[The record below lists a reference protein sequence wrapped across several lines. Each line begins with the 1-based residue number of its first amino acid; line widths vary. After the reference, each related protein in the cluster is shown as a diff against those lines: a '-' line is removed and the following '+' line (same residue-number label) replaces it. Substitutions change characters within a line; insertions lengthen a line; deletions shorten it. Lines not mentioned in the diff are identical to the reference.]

1 MSSFGAASGG
11 IITNR
16 NFLLLWSGN
25 AISLVGFHGARIAYP
40 LLVLALTGS
49 PSQAGIVTFAM
60 TLPSLIFQIPAGL
73 VADYTDRRRTLWWC
87 QFAGLM
93 ATCMALVAVAGRPPG
108 LLLLLSITAF
118 LEGTANVFFVV
129 SELGVVRNV
138 VSVEQR
144 PVALAFLEAEL
155 PIAQLIGRATGA
167 VIYGLARWLP
177 FAVNA
182 LSYLCCLGTLS
193 AMRTDYTDN
202 TARRSEGSST
212 PSRTWTRI
220 VEGVAVMWSNSFLRG
235 STAIMALS
243 NSIFQVVI
251 LLLLLEIKIDGLPT
265 WTVGLVLGAAGVGG
279 LLGAGI
285 AARLTTRSNARVV
298 FGVSVWAWLVALV
311 PIALS
316 SNPYMMALS
325 FGCIGG
331 IGRFVSVVLVV
342 FQVAVIPD
350 QVLGRAI
357 AAAEFLHAAA
367 VAFGALAGGYL
378 LAAVGTR
385 ATGWIMVAAMF
396 GLAVGG
402 TRLSLSRGRRRES
415 VEP

>member
-1 MSSFGAASGG
+1 MSSPAAVGGG

-25 AISLVGFHGARIAYP
+25 AVSLVGFHGARIAYP
-40 LLVLALTGS
+40 LLVLAITGS
-49 PSQAGIVTFAM
+49 PSQTGIVTFAM
-60 TLPSLIFQIPAGL
+60 SLPSLIFQIPAGL

-87 QFAGLM
+87 QFAGLI
-93 ATCMALVAVAGRPPG
+93 ATCMALVAAVGRPPG
-108 LLLLLSITAF
+108 LVLLLSVTAF

-144 PVALAFLEAEL
+144 PAALALLEAEL
-155 PIAQLIGRATGA
+155 PIAQLIGRAVGA
-167 VIYGLARWLP
+167 TVYGLARWLP

-182 LSYLCCLGTLS
+182 LSYLCCLGALS
-193 AMRTDYTDN
+193 VMRTDYP
-202 TARRSEGSST
+202 ARRSEDSSA
-212 PSRTWTRI
+212 PRRTWTRI
-220 VEGVAVMWSNSFLRG
+220 VEGVAVIWSHPFLRG

-251 LLLLLEIKIDGLPT
+251 LLLLLEIKVDGLPT

-285 AARLTTRSNARVV
+285 AGPLTTRFNTRVV
-298 FGVSVWAWLVALV
+298 FGVSVWAWSIALV

-316 SNPYMMALS
+316 SNPYVMALS

-331 IGRFVSVVLVV
+331 IGRFVSVVLIV
-342 FQVAVIPD
+342 FQVDVIPD
-350 QVLGRAI
+350 HVLGRAT
-357 AAAEFLHAAA
+357 AAAENFNAAA

-378 LAAVGTR
+378 LTAVGIR

-396 GLAVGG
+396 VLAVGG
-402 TRLSLSRGRRRES
+402 TYLSLSRSIRRGS
-415 VEP
+415 VEL